1 LPNADAPRPAD
12 RYPPS
17 VRRPPP
23 EWLLVPVFALPA
35 LAAAAL
41 VLWARHDYFARIEPY
56 RRDGE
61 GAAVRW
67 IAREPGRVG
76 WIASEFAK
84 SLPAPKETDDG
95 WESFC
100 HPAGGGFVR
109 VEGAK
114 APHAGWELG
123 GGYASGLRPK
133 ALADANVR
141 LAIETGAAPGA
152 QPGIDAGTAAFVA
165 LIASPDEAKL
175 RGAPLR
181 ASTKLYLLRRRF
193 DGKPA
198 AEAEALATLA
208 DFESMAE
215 APGASLARGAHPAG
229 GAVVLRG
236 DTGFLVFPSRLA
248 PKLPAYVVAED
259 DAGDVR
265 LAWSPVAT
273 ADAADVA
280 WRGRLKVP
288 LAGEWTL
295 VLPHGDR
302 WWESGSFTR
311 WALPAALGCIAFLF
325 VPAALTIS
333 LRRRRRLDEA
343 RARFINELA
352 HDLRTPVT
360 SLRLHAEMLSEGR
373 VPKGEEARYLGVLGR
388 EAARL
393 SSLLANLLDLSRLE
407 RGKREFEVQ
416 SLDVGEILGVAV
428 EDFALIHPKRADDVT
443 LDVAA
448 GLSVSADRTALAR
461 CLANLLDNAGKF
473 TAPGTA
479 IRVSAERA
487 DGARVRI
494 VVADDGPG
502 IAAADRARVFKL
514 YERGGAAAASGAPG
528 TGVGLAV
535 VRELVQGMGGRVT
548 LHASPRGAA
557 FEITLPEASHG

>member
-1 LPNADAPRPAD
+1 
-12 RYPPS
+12 
-17 VRRPPP
+17 
-23 EWLLVPVFALPA
+23 VPVFALPA

-41 VLWARHDYFARIEPY
+41 VLWARHDYFARVDPY

-61 GAAVRW
+61 RAAVRW
-67 IAREPGRVG
+67 IDRDRDRVG
-76 WIASEFAK
+76 WIASQFAE
-84 SLPAPKETDDG
+84 SLPKPSAQDDG
-95 WESFC
+95 WEAFC
-100 HPAGGGFVR
+100 HPTGAGFVR
-109 VEGAK
+109 TDGAR
-114 APHAGWELG
+114 APQASWELSAD
-123 GGYASGLRPK
+123 YAKGLRPA

-141 LAIETGAAPGA
+141 LAIETGAPSATQPGA
-152 QPGIDAGTAAFVA
+152 DAGTASFAA
-165 LIASPDEAKL
+165 LCTTPDAARL
-175 RGAPLR
+175 RSAPLP
-181 ASTKLYLLRRRF
+181 ASTKLYLLRRSF
-193 DGKPA
+193 GDKPA
-198 AEAEALATLA
+198 ADAEALAALA
-208 DFESMAE
+208 AFERIAGGRSGGL
-215 APGASLARGAHPAG
+215 APGAHAADGV
-229 GAVVLRG
+229 VVLG
-236 DTGFLVFPSRLA
+236 TGAANLLVYPARLV
-248 PKLPAYVVAED
+248 PRLGSYVLAED

-273 ADAADVA
+273 AEAGDVA
-280 WRGRLKVP
+280 WRGALEAP

-295 VLPHGDR
+295 VIPHGDR
-302 WWESGSFTR
+302 WWESASFTR
-311 WALPAALGCIAFLF
+311 WALPAAIGCIAFLF

-407 RGKREFEVQ
+407 RGKRAFDAQ
-416 SLDVGEILGVAV
+416 ALDVAEILGVAV
-428 EDFALIHPKRADDVT
+428 DDFALIHPKRAADVT
-443 LDVAA
+443 LDVADGVA
-448 GLSVSADRTALAR
+448 VSADRTALAR

-479 IRVSAERA
+479 IRVSAQRT

-494 VVADDGPG
+494 VVADDGEG
-502 IAAADRARVFKL
+502 IASADRARVFEL

-528 TGVGLAV
+528 TGLGLAV

-548 LHASPRGAA
+548 LLDVPRGAA
-557 FEITLPEASHG
+557 FEIMLPEAPHG